1 MTKQRVVVLLAIATV
16 MAFAATAASAD
27 GMMIPIRPDV
37 PGFTVTYHKVTVA
50 IEDQVVK
57 TVIDQEFRNEA
68 DRELEADYVFPVPE
82 GATIGKFSMW
92 VDGEELEHRL
102 LGKDEARRIYESIV
116 RKRKDPA
123 LLEYVGRGTIR
134 ARVFPVPAHK
144 TRRVTIE
151 YHEVL
156 RADGG
161 TCKYRYPLEIEKL
174 SNKPI
179 ENISV
184 TVDVRTRGA
193 LRNVYSPTHDVTVDR
208 KGEHRAHV
216 TYTAKN
222 TKPDEDLILYYTT
235 AQEDLGFGLITYKE
249 PGEDGYFV
257 LMASP
262 AAQIDEKRITP
273 KDVVFVLDTSG
284 SMAGDGKIDQAKA
297 ALKFCLNNLNP
308 EDRFGL
314 VTFAS
319 TIKPFDDA
327 LATTSKDAIRR
338 AERFVNDLK
347 AAGGTNIDAALEQ
360 ALAMVDDDG
369 RKGRVAAVIFLTD
382 GRPTVGETNVDKIT
396 AHVRKQ
402 NRRGVR
408 IFAFGVGYDVNAQFL
423 DRLVADNGGAGDNVR
438 PNEDIEVR
446 VSAFYSKVS
455 APVLS
460 DIELDWTGARVHDV
474 FPQQLHDLFLGS
486 QLIVVGRYRDG
497 ADRKATIVLTGEA
510 AGESQ
515 RFTHRAS
522 LPDRAEESEWL
533 PRLWAA
539 RKIGFLL
546 DEIRL
551 HGREEEV
558 IDEIVALSKRHGI
571 LTEYTSFL
579 VDLDTTEGASET
591 ARRVFGESAP
601 AAVGRPADSHALD
614 AMKTTTVAREAAV
627 GGWAVNQAVNLRGL
641 QQQVQVFR
649 NTYYDAAGNL
659 QRIAQVQSVNIRSF
673 YQNGTQWVDGGLDL
687 EKQELIQ
694 VRAYSPA
701 YFQLANASRRMAE
714 YLAVGDEVVIAVN
727 KNAIQVGAAGREE
740 AFTDKEL
747 RDLLG
752 DELYEAKLPPLPAR
766 RDRAP
771 LAALGLAA
779 MAIVG
784 ATIAYKA
791 RRG

>member
-1 MTKQRVVVLLAIATV
+1 MTQRRFVVLLAMTTT
-16 MAFAATAASAD
+16 MAFAAKAANAD
-27 GMMIPIRPDV
+27 GMMIPIRADA
-37 PGFTVTYHKVTVA
+37 PGFTVTYHKVTVS
-50 IEDQVVK
+50 IQDQVAK

-123 LLEYVGRGTIR
+123 LLEYVGRDTIR

-179 ENISV
+179 EEISV
-184 TVDVRTRGA
+184 TVDIRAKGS
-193 LRNVYSPTHDVTVDR
+193 LRNVYSPTHEVTVDR

-235 AQEDLGFGLITYKE
+235 AQEDVGFGLITYKE
-249 PGEDGYFV
+249 PGEDGYFL

-319 TIKPFDDA
+319 TVKALDDK
-327 LATTSKDAIRR
+327 LSTVSKNAIRR
-338 AERFVNDLK
+338 AEGFVDDLK
-347 AAGGTNIDAALEQ
+347 ATGGTNIYAALEQ
-360 ALAMVDDDG
+360 ALAMVHDNQ

-396 AHVRKQ
+396 AHVREQ

-408 IFAFGVGYDVNAQFL
+408 IFAFGVGYDVNAQLL

-460 DIELDWTGARVHDV
+460 DIEIDWRGARVHDV
-474 FPQQLHDLFLGS
+474 FPQRLHDLFLGS

-497 ADRKATIVLTGEA
+497 ANRKATIVLTGEA

-515 RFTHRAS
+515 RFTHRTN
-522 LPDRAEESEWL
+522 LPKRAGEAEWL

-551 HGREEEV
+551 HGREKEV

-579 VDLDTTEGASET
+579 VDLDTTEGAPEEI
-591 ARRVFGESAP
+591 ARLFGGRAP
-601 AAVGRPADSHALD
+601 AAVGRSAADHVLY
-614 AMKTTTVAREAAV
+614 AMKTTTAAREVAV

-641 QQQVQVFR
+641 QQQSQVFR

-659 QRIAQVQSVNIRSF
+659 QRIAQVRNVNTRAF
-673 YQNGTQWVDGGLDL
+673 YQNGRQWVDGGFDL
-687 EKQELIQ
+687 EKQNVIQ
-694 VRAYSPA
+694 VQAYSPA

-714 YLAVGDEVVIAVN
+714 YLAMGDELVIAVN
-727 KNAIQVGAAGREE
+727 NNAIQISAEGREE
-740 AFTDKEL
+740 TFTDKEL
-747 RDLLG
+747 RELLG
-752 DELYEAKLPPLPAR
+752 DELYEAKLPPLPTH
-766 RDRAP
+766 RDPMP

-779 MAIVG
+779 MAVVG
-784 ATIAYKA
+784 ATIAFKV